1 MKLNFS
7 TKNLSISTKLIP
19 FAAAFSLLFATGK
32 PANAATFTALNPG
45 NVVDT
50 FTECINDGIALM
62 VGQTPANEHGWQYA
76 VDSPNDGVN
85 GLNIGGNV
93 YEIYSLALR
102 ETKDSIWVAINA
114 NLPLTG
120 TDAPSA
126 EDGNIGWGDLFLN
139 LTGKDFTTAS
149 NEGSLFAVRYAGTN
163 DSSAPTI
170 GFFGDVTA
178 TSTTNINSG
187 FNSIQAY
194 NQRVINYGCQG
205 SDCGPSFGDLP
216 ADTSYFDQ
224 TQSLNAI
231 ASGQFITGITYLSTS
246 DLSNAGYDL
255 NRFSGQH
262 TIAFKFDKSAI
273 CERGYCQETSESV
286 PEPSGVMGLI
296 VVGLAVATRKMH
308 QRFS

>member
-19 FAAAFSLLFATGK
+19 LAAAFSLLLVAGK
-32 PANAATFTALNPG
+32 PTKAATFTALNQG

-62 VGQTPANEHGWQYA
+62 VGQTPTNEYGWQYA

-85 GLNIGGNV
+85 GFEVGGNV

-102 ETKDSIWVAINA
+102 ETKDSIWVAINGE
-114 NLPLTG
+114 LPLTG
-120 TDAPSA
+120 TNAA
-126 EDGNIGWGDLFLN
+126 TAQDGNIGWGDLFLN
-139 LTGKDFTTAS
+139 LTGKNFTTAS

-163 DSSAPTI
+163 DSFAPTI
-170 GFFGDVTA
+170 GLYGNVTA
-178 TSTTNINSG
+178 SSTTDINSG
-187 FNSIQAY
+187 FSSLQNY
-194 NQRVINYGCQG
+194 NQWVSTYGCQG
-205 SDCGPSFGDLP
+205 SDCGPSLGDLA

-224 TQSLNAI
+224 SQSLNAI
-231 ASGQFITGITYLSTS
+231 AFGQFLTGITYLSTS
-246 DLSNAGYDL
+246 ELSDAGYDL

-273 CERGYCQETSESV
+273 CERGYCQKTSESV
-286 PEPSGVMGLI
+286 PEPSGVIGLM
-296 VVGLAVATRKMH
+296 VVGLAVATCKMH
-308 QRFS
+308 QRLR